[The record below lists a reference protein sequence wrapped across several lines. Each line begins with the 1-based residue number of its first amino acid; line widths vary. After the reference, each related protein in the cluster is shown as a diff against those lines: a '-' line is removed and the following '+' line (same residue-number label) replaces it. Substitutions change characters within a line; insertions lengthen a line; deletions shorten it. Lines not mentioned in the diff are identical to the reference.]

1 MTANPFIHL
10 HVHSHYSL
18 LDGCIHERDL
28 VHKAASLD
36 MPALALTDHGS
47 LFGAIEFYEAAVREG
62 IKPIIGMEAYMA
74 RGAFTDRESEVG
86 RSKSNHLTL
95 LAMNEEGY
103 KNLIRLS
110 STGFTEGF
118 YRKPRIDNDLLARH
132 CDGLIA
138 LSGCM
143 GGAVP
148 QMIRHGDARAAED
161 LACHYKELFGPER
174 FYLELMRN
182 GVEGQEAVNE
192 ALIDMSARCGIPLVA
207 TNDVHF
213 LDQDDAIVHDVMLC
227 INTGRTLKDDN
238 RMKMES
244 DQFYFR
250 SSEEMA
256 ELFSDHPEALENTF
270 KIASACNL
278 EIPFGEYHLPEFHA
292 QTGSDPA
299 DYLKELCFEG
309 ARRIFGEVTP
319 GIADRLKTELE
330 VINSMDF
337 PSYFLIVWDFIRFA
351 RENNVPVGPGRGS
364 AAGSLVAYC
373 LGITEVNPLKYDLIF
388 ERFLNSS
395 RISMPDI
402 DIDFCRDGREKVIH
416 YVQQKYGA
424 ANVCQIVTFGTMAAR
439 AAVRDAG
446 RVLDVPLPVVDEIAK
461 KIPMIPKTKIIEALE
476 WDPDLKEKY
485 ENDDQLRELFNISMK
500 IEGLNRHASTHAAGV
515 VITDRPLTEY
525 VPLCRVQNEIN
536 TQYQM
541 EALEKIGLLKMDFL
555 GLKNLTIMDKA
566 VSLIKET
573 MNEDVD
579 LAAIPLDDAKAFQLL
594 QGGRTLGIFQLESE
608 GMSSL
613 LVRLKPD
620 CFEDIIAL
628 LALYRP
634 GPLKSG
640 MVESYV
646 RRKHGMEDVEYLH
659 DSLKE
664 VLKETYG
671 VIVYQEQV
679 MRIANI
685 LAGFTMNDA
694 DSLRKA
700 MGKKKTSV
708 MAKFRDM
715 FIEGA
720 VKNGVGREMAGDI
733 YDKIEFF
740 AGYGFNKSH
749 STAYGIITYQT
760 AYLKANYPLQFMAAL
775 MSCDA
780 ADSDKVGEYREE
792 CKRMGIEIRG
802 PDFNESAHDF
812 TISDG
817 AIRFGLSAIKGLG
830 EKAIESIGDARQRLG
845 RFESL
850 FDLLTEVDLRSINR
864 SALDALIKAGAFDST
879 GITRATYHNNL
890 ESLLKWAGGV
900 QADRKVGQKGLF
912 GGGSSQ
918 GEKISLPEVEEW
930 EENEK
935 LTYEKEALGFIISTD
950 PLKKYAHLMPHIAP
964 LRMAELTRMD
974 DGAPVTVGGILADL
988 NERISKSGRNAG
1000 KKMALV
1006 KIRCP
1011 DGDLSGVIFV
1021 KEYEKYRDLLV
1032 EDSFLIFTGNLDRR
1046 REGTTPSVKITTVA
1060 TLDETVRT
1068 KKMVILRIGSPDRID
1083 GEFLGQVQAAVEIS
1097 PGSSDLMFYFE
1108 GPDRRNYTV
1117 RAGTQFR
1124 ITPGEELILK
1134 LEEIVGRGNVELR

>member
-1 MTANPFIHL
+1 MASNPFIHL

-28 VHKAASLD
+28 AHKAASLD

-47 LFGAIEFYEAAVREG
+47 LFGAIEFYQAAVREG

-74 RGAFTDRESEVG
+74 KGSRLDRESEEG
-86 RSKSNHLTL
+86 RTKSNHLTL
-95 LAMNEEGY
+95 LARNEEGY

-110 STGFTEGF
+110 STGFIDGF
-118 YRKPRIDNDLLARH
+118 YRKPRIDNELLARH
-132 CDGLIA
+132 TAGLIA

-143 GGAVP
+143 GGAIP
-148 QMIRHGDARAAED
+148 QLIRNGNARSAEE
-161 LACHYKELFGPER
+161 LACHYRELFGPEH

-192 ALIDMSARCGIPLVA
+192 ALIDMAARCGIPLVV

-213 LDQDDAIVHDVMLC
+213 LDRDDAIVHDVMLC
-227 INTGRTLKDDN
+227 INTGRTLKDEN

-256 ELFSDHPEALENTF
+256 ELFPDHPEALENTF

-278 EIPFGEYHLPEFHA
+278 EIPFGEYHLPDFHMEA
-292 QTGSDPA
+292 GKLPA
-299 DYLKELCFEG
+299 DYLKELCYEG

-319 GIADRLKTELE
+319 EMASRLDTELE

-373 LGITEVNPLKYDLIF
+373 LGITQVNPLNYDLIF

-402 DIDFCRDGREKVIH
+402 DIDFCRDGREKVIQ

-446 RVLDVPLPVVDEIAK
+446 RVLDIPLPVVDEIAK

-515 VITDRPLTEY
+515 VITDQPLTEY

-536 TQYQM
+536 TQFQM

-555 GLKNLTIMDKA
+555 GLKNLTIMDKT
-566 VSLIKET
+566 VRLIKET
-573 MNEDVD
+573 LNEDVD
-579 LAAIPLDDAKAFQLL
+579 LAAIPLNDAKAFKLL
-594 QGGRTLGIFQLESE
+594 QAGRTLGIFQLESE

-640 MVESYV
+640 MVDSYV

-685 LAGFTMNDA
+685 LAGFSMNDA

-715 FIEGA
+715 FIGGA
-720 VKNGVGREMAGDI
+720 GENGVDREMAADI
-733 YDKIEFF
+733 YDKIEYF

-760 AYLKANYPLQFMAAL
+760 AYLKANYPLQFMASI

-780 ADSDKVGEYREE
+780 SDSDKIGEYREE
-792 CKRMGIEIRG
+792 CKRMGIEVLG
-802 PDFNESAHDF
+802 PEFNESDHDF
-812 TISDG
+812 TICDG
-817 AIRFGLSAIKGLG
+817 RIRFGLSAIKGLG
-830 EKAIESIGDARQRLG
+830 EKAIESIVEARRRLG
-845 RFESL
+845 RFETL
-850 FDLLTEVDLRSINR
+850 FEMLLELDLRSVNR
-864 SALDALIKAGAFDST
+864 SALEALIKAGAFDST
-879 GITRATYHNNL
+879 GVTRATYHGSM
-890 ESLLKWAGGV
+890 ESLLKWAAGV
-900 QADRKVGQKGLF
+900 QMDRKVGQKGLF
-912 GGGSSQ
+912 GAGPSQ
-918 GEKISLPEVEEW
+918 GDRMNLPQVEEW
-930 EENEK
+930 EENLK
-935 LTYEKEALGFIISTD
+935 LTYEKEVLGFIISTD
-950 PLKKYAHLMPHIAP
+950 PLKKYAHLMPYLAP
-964 LRMAELTRMD
+964 LSVTDLAKME
-974 DGAPVTVGGILADL
+974 DGAPVTVAGILADL
-988 NERISKSGRNAG
+988 QERISKSGRNTG
-1000 KKMALV
+1000 KKLALV
-1006 KIRCP
+1006 KIRCL
-1011 DGDLSGVIFV
+1011 DGDISGVIFV
-1021 KEYEKYRDLLV
+1021 KEYEKFRDHLEEDNFLLF
-1032 EDSFLIFTGNLDRR
+1032 SGYFDRG
-1046 REGTTPSVKITTVA
+1046 REGTSLSVKISSVA
-1060 TLDETVRT
+1060 TLDEAVRT
-1068 KKMVILRIGSPDRID
+1068 KKMVILRVGSPDRIG
-1083 GEFLGQVQAAVEIS
+1083 GEFLEQVQVAVEIS
-1097 PGSSDLMFYFE
+1097 PGASDLVFYFE
-1108 GPDRRNYTV
+1108 SPDHSKYTV
-1117 RAGTQFR
+1117 RAGPQFR
-1124 ITPGEELILK
+1124 VTPSEVLILK